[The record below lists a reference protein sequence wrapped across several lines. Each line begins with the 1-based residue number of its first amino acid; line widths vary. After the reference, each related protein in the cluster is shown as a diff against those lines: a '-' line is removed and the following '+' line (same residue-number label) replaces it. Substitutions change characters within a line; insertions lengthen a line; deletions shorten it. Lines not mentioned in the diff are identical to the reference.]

1 MFENL
6 FDFSN
11 PLTFFGGQKRAAAQQ
26 KARGVFNQQFSNLPS
41 SFGGRPANFV
51 SPARTSVVR
60 PQTYVPP
67 FPTPPRIPLSA
78 AGEAFRQESQ
88 GSQGAGPG
96 LPLGSFTDGR
106 TVTIPKPPDYI
117 PGGDEKTI
125 TTDPGNL
132 PMPDPYPTVLPSLS
146 AEQLGQLSERRRLID
161 ERLKQAEAESERRN
175 TLAAA
180 SAERSRQDAS
190 RGSRRSV
197 ESFMRQAGGRGLA
210 RSPMVA
216 GRAVR
221 RAGEDLRLAYGEIDT
236 NLSTEMLALQDL
248 VSRAENER
256 NIALAGIEQE
266 RVNMQADLSRLFPA
280 ASMYR

>member
-1 MFENL
+1 M
-6 FDFSN
+6 
-11 PLTFFGGQKRAAAQQ
+11 LTASQ
-26 KARGVFNQQFSNLPS
+26 KAQAARYQGLANQAAGVTRGQRADSARYSGLADAAGASREPSRQALS
-41 SFGGRPANFV
+41 SFINQGLLSYRNNNTDKP
-51 SPARTSVVR
+51 
-60 PQTYVPP
+60 
-67 FPTPPRIPLSA
+67 IPSA
-78 AGEAFRQESQ
+78 
-88 GSQGAGPG
+88 
-96 LPLGSFTDGR
+96 
-106 TVTIPKPPDYI
+106 PDYV

-125 TTDPGNL
+125 TTDPGRV
-132 PMPDPYPTVLPSLS
+132 PQPDPYPTVLPSLS

-236 NLSTEMLALQDL
+236 QLSTEMMALQDL

-256 NIALAGIEQE
+256 NVALAGIEQE
-266 RVNMQADLSRLFPA
+266 RVNMQADLGRLFPA